1 MRGCC
6 GTVAA
11 AGEAVVEE
19 GLILHLLS
27 GLTEVKECLA
37 GDCSRVAQ
45 SNLSAPPLHRGG
57 SKAVTAA
64 ADTVVGEER
73 L

>member
-1 MRGCC
+1 MSGCC

-11 AGEAVVEE
+11 AGGVAVEE
-19 GLILHLLS
+19 GLMLHLLS
-27 GLTEVKECLA
+27 GLTEVEEFLA

-45 SNLSAPPLHRGG
+45 SNLSAPPLHRG

-64 ADTVVGEER
+64 ADTLVGEGR

>member
-19 GLILHLLS
+19 GLMLHLLS
-27 GLTEVKECLA
+27 VLTEVEECLA
-37 GDCSRVAQ
+37 GDYSRVLQ
-45 SNLSAPPLHRGG
+45 SNLSAPPLHSGC
-57 SKAVTAA
+57 KAVTAAA